1 MGRQRIVPE
10 TAGLISTCISLT
22 KKLILNSVKTVNPS
36 QELFENRLNASAE
49 ELLVKEQ
56 PGF

>member
-10 TAGLISTCISLT
+10 TAGLISISLT

-36 QELFENRLNASAE
+36 QELIENGLNAAAE